1 MKINLIFKDQEKGKA
16 AMKKIIVAI
25 DGYSACGKS
34 TTAKILAGKLGYV
47 YIDTGAMYRAVAL
60 YFIEHYINSTNP
72 KAVVEALNQIHISF
86 VHNKKTESSETYLNG
101 LNVETEIRKMYV
113 SEKVSEV
120 SAIPEVRRR
129 LVELQQKMA
138 RKRGVVMD
146 GRDIGTHVF
155 PDAELKIFMVADM
168 YVRAF
173 RRQQELFERKQIVD
187 LDDIIANI
195 ESRDLM
201 DTTRAESPLR
211 KASDAYE
218 IDTTYITVE
227 EQVDCIMNI
236 AVGKMIELE
245 YNLENI

>member
-1 MKINLIFKDQEKGKA
+1 
-16 AMKKIIVAI
+16 MKKIIVAI

>member
-1 MKINLIFKDQEKGKA
+1 
-16 AMKKIIVAI
+16 MKKIIVAI

-34 TTAKILAGKLGYV
+34 TTAKILAAKLGYV
-47 YIDTGAMYRAVAL
+47 YIDTGAMYRSVAL
-60 YFIEHYINSTNP
+60 YFIQHYINSTNP
-72 KAVVEALNQIHISF
+72 KAVAEALNQIHISF
-86 VHNKKTESSETYLNG
+86 VHNTKTEATETYLNG
-101 LNVETEIRKMYV
+101 LNVESEIRKMYV

-129 LVELQQKMA
+129 MVELQQKMA

-201 DTTRAESPLR
+201 DTTREESPLR
-211 KASDAYE
+211 KAADAYE

-245 YNLENI
+245 YNIENI

>member
-1 MKINLIFKDQEKGKA
+1 
-16 AMKKIIVAI
+16 MKKIIVAI

-34 TTAKILAGKLGYV
+34 TTAKILAAKLAYV

-60 YFIEHYINSTNP
+60 YFIQHYINSTNP
-72 KAVVEALNQIHISF
+72 KAVAEALNQIQISF
-86 VHNKKTESSETYLNG
+86 VHNNKTDVCETYLNG
-101 LNVETEIRKMYV
+101 LNVESEIRKMYV

-120 SAIPEVRRR
+120 SAIPAVRKH
-129 LVELQQKMA
+129 LVDLQQKLA

-168 YVRAF
+168 NVRAF

-187 LDDIIANI
+187 LEDIIANI
-195 ESRDLM
+195 QSRDLM
-201 DTTRAESPLR
+201 DTTREESPLR
-211 KASDAYE
+211 KAADAYE

-227 EQVDCIMNI
+227 EQVDCIMNL
-236 AVGKMIELE
+236 AVGKMIEKEYRLE
-245 YNLENI
+245 DI